1 MCSISPL
8 NDLPK
13 VNVGYCTVKC
23 FNNLTIIF
31 LLYLVIICN
40 ILVVRGLY
48 IYIYIY
54 IYICIYIVYILYI

>member
-40 ILVVRGLY
+40 IY
-48 IYIYIY
+48 IYIY
-54 IYICIYIVYILYI
+54 VYILYI